1 MQKYSPITTRFE
13 QLDTLRFFAFFI
25 VFIHH
30 VTFFN
35 DYFNGHVL
43 FKFITTHVLW
53 NGHLGVNFFFVLSG
67 FLITYLL
74 FRETEQT
81 HKIAVGKFYMR
92 RFLRI
97 WPLYFTILILGFVLV
112 PLLMKTG
119 EAYYPFTEMFMHI
132 PYNTFYLYAFFLI
145 NFDVIYGVYP
155 IPVLSVL
162 WSVSIEEQFY
172 LIWPWFIALLSRKH
186 LPYLFVGII
195 LFACAFRY
203 YHAGDFYIVKAHTL
217 SCMSDL
223 ATGALLAYLLFFSDK
238 AKLFF
243 NNLSRTAI
251 VNGYVAGLALFAI
264 KILIYNEPYKYSYLF
279 WYNVYAFEPLLF
291 SIFFAFIIAEQHYAP
306 NSFIK
311 LGKFKRLSELGK
323 ISYGL
328 YCYHMFVIYVVVW
341 ASKYTGLQFGTTP
354 SVPLF
359 IGQMLASLF
368 LTILLAQLSYR
379 FIEQPFLRKR
389 DKYRTFK

>member
-1 MQKYSPITTRFE
+1 MQKYSPVTARFE
-13 QLDTLRFFAFFI
+13 HLDSLRFFAFFV

-43 FKFITTHVLW
+43 YKFITTHILW

-74 FRETEQT
+74 FRENEENS
-81 HKIAVGKFYMR
+81 KIAVAKFYMR

-97 WPLYFTILILGFVLV
+97 WPLFFTILLVGFVIV

-119 EAYYPFTEMFMHI
+119 EPFYPFSATFMHI
-132 PYNTFYLYAFFLI
+132 PWNTIYLYVLFLVNI
-145 NFDVIYGVYP
+145 DVIYGLYP

-172 LIWPWFIALLSRKH
+172 LVWPWIIVLFSRKA
-186 LPYLFVGII
+186 LPYIFGAVI

-223 ATGALLAYLLFFSDK
+223 ATGALIAYAMFYSEKVRAFFQ
-238 AKLFF
+238 
-243 NNLSRTAI
+243 NLSRTAI
-251 VNGYVAGLALFAI
+251 VNGYIAGLALFAF
-264 KILIYNEPYKYSYLF
+264 KVLIYNEPYKYTYFF

-291 SIFFAFIIAEQHYAP
+291 SIFFGFIIAEQHYSP

-311 LGKFKRLSELGK
+311 LGKFNRFSALGK

-328 YCYHMFVIYVVVW
+328 YCYHMFAIYVIVW
-341 ASKYTGLQFGTTP
+341 ASKYSGIQIGTTP
-354 SVPLF
+354 SVAVFVLQ
-359 IGQMLASLF
+359 IISALL
-368 LTILLAQLSYR
+368 LTILLSKLSYR
-379 FIEQPFLRKR
+379 FLEHPFLMKR
-389 DKYRTFK
+389 ERYRTFK